1 MTNLKFKVM
10 SQNDVLKQ
18 LEEVLDLNE
27 GSLSMDMELGA
38 IAEFDSMAKLS
49 LIVMCDDEFNKRL
62 TAEQLNDFKTV
73 GDIVEFLGFSN

>member
-1 MTNLKFKVM
+1 M
-10 SQNDVLKQ
+10 SQNEVIKQ

-38 IAEFDSMAKLS
+38 IAEYDSMAKLS

-62 TAEQLNDFKTV
+62 TAEQLNEFKTV
-73 GDIVEFLGFSN
+73 GDIVEFLGASN